1 MGIAEQ
7 ATGCSR
13 LGSTIVRSDFVVDQ
27 YLAIDYIVFM
37 EEGDMSGKLFI
48 VSLPIGNLE
57 DISLRAM
64 ETLRMVDFISA
75 EDTRDT
81 RRILD
86 RYRIDTP
93 FTKSCYQG
101 VEEDRIRPLLSLL
114 MSGKNIALVSDAGT
128 PLISDPGYRLVR
140 AAIAAGIKIV
150 PIPGA
155 SALIAALVSSGLPCD
170 RFVFDGV
177 VPRKEGKRN
186 AYLQRID
193 EEERTVILYESP
205 HRLAATLGAIAAILP
220 ERRIVVARELTKMYE
235 EILRGKANEILPI
248 LEARHGKVKGEY
260 VLLIEG
266 SKGIVRRDQR
276 EAEELAC
283 LLKEEGISSDLAMQI
298 LARCSGCSRN
308 EAYRLLHLY

>member
-7 ATGCSR
+7 ATGYLR
-13 LGSTIVRSDFVVDQ
+13 LASTIARSDVAVDQ

-64 ETLRMVDFISA
+64 KTLRTVDFISA

-101 VEEDRIRPLLSLL
+101 AEEDRIRPLLSLL
-114 MSGKNIALVSDAGT
+114 MSGKDIALVSDAGT

-140 AAIAAGIKIV
+140 AAIAAGIEIV

-155 SALIAALVSSGLPCD
+155 SAVIAALVSSGLPCD

-186 AYLQRID
+186 AYLQSID
-193 EEERTVILYESP
+193 GEERTVILYESP

-220 ERRIVVARELTKMYE
+220 ERRIVVARELTKIYE

-266 SKGIVRRDQR
+266 SKRIVRRDQK

-298 LARCSGCSRN
+298 LARCYGCSRN
-308 EAYRLLHLY
+308 EAYRLLHLH